1 MKAKTGDAIVCDC
14 SHPAGSFRRD
24 VEGGISI
31 SSKGIEI
38 STADLSTDDDCYVC
52 PVCKMEVARRFLG
65 DRWRVRTKKVGL
77 HKLMRSKLPQAVR
90 KFGAYDQSG
99 GTGELPM

>member
-14 SHPAGSFRRD
+14 SHRAGSFRRD

-31 SSKGIEI
+31 SSKDIEI
-38 STADLSTDDDCYVC
+38 STADLSSDDDCYVC
-52 PVCKMEVARRFLG
+52 PVCKQEVARRFAG
-65 DRWRVRTKKVGL
+65 DRWRVRKKRLAWMSNAIKSCRGTQLGL
-77 HKLMRSKLPQAVR
+77 QPER
-90 KFGAYDQSG
+90 